1 MSLPNVL
8 ADRYASP
15 EMVAIW
21 SPEAK
26 VRLEREL
33 WIAVLQAQ
41 QSLGLEVPVGAIDA
55 YRAVVDRVDLASI
68 RDRERVTRH
77 DVKARIEEFTS
88 GTFLHATAHAFIR
101 KSFTDSLASGG
112 SSALSCARA
121 ASSASRHSSEVR

>member
-41 QSLGLEVPVGAIDA
+41 QSLGLEVPVPGNDH
-55 YRAVVDRVDLASI
+55 RLLQ
-68 RDRERVTRH
+68 
-77 DVKARIEEFTS
+77 
-88 GTFLHATAHAFIR
+88 G
-101 KSFTDSLASGG
+101 
-112 SSALSCARA
+112 
-121 ASSASRHSSEVR
+121 